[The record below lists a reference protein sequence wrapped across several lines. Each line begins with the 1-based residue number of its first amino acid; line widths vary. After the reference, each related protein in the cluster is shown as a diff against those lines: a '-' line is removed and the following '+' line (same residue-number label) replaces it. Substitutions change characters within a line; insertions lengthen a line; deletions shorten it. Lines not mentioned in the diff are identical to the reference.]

1 MVSQGAQTNGFNNN
15 NNERRLTK
23 SYSEAGVQNDLYGE
37 CFRHSQHEFLYR
49 TQSEEPPRSPF
60 LMNESPNAI
69 LIGAMPN
76 ASAPSSPTA
85 GSNGSGYREIF
96 INYKPHD
103 GGETSELSRQA
114 SYADQ
119 HRLGKKRLLHKT
131 LSESEIVLER
141 RRANTL
147 CNNIM
152 DVDLLAEVVPRP
164 ADTDTVGV
172 YNTTPFLEPLEKRSM
187 SLLVSMPTGSEGS
200 FLMDE
205 DEFHENLIYREIFRK
220 RLLSTED
227 GLSSSAGSE
236 PEVSTI
242 QSQTMST
249 AKTTIIQAEINA
261 PPDKLIPTISGS
273 PSERVYGEISVITPL
288 NQHSPF
294 ESSDSLATDLRD
306 HSDGI
311 WNESQ
316 ATVSTKEP

>member
-37 CFRHSQHEFLYR
+37 CFRHSQHEFLFR

-60 LMNESPNAI
+60 LMSESPNGI
-69 LIGAMPN
+69 PIGTIPN

-96 INYKPHD
+96 INYKPHESS
-103 GGETSELSRQA
+103 GEITDLSGDA
-114 SYADQ
+114 SSADQ
-119 HRLGKKRLLHKT
+119 HRLGKKKLLHKT
-131 LSESEIVLER
+131 LSESEILLER
-141 RRANTL
+141 RRVNTL
-147 CNNIM
+147 CNIM
-152 DVDLLAEVVPRP
+152 DVDLLAEAVPRS
-164 ADTDTVGV
+164 ADTDTGGE
-172 YNTTPFLEPLEKRSM
+172 YSSAPFLEPLEKRSM
-187 SLLVSMPTGSEGS
+187 SLLVSMPAGSEGS

-236 PEVSTI
+236 PEVSTM
-242 QSQTMST
+242 QSQTTST
-249 AKTTIIQAEINA
+249 VKTTIVQAEVNA
-261 PPDKLIPTISGS
+261 LPEKVVPTIIGS
-273 PSERVYGEISVITPL
+273 PGERIYGEISVIPPL

-294 ESSDSLATDLRD
+294 ESSDSLATDIRD

-316 ATVSTKEP
+316 ATVSTNEP